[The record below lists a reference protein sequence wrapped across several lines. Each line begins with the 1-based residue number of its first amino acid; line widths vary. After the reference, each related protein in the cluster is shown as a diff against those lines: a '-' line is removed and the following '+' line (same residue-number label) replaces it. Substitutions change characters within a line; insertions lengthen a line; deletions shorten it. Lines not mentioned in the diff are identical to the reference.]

1 MLYTRTPAD
10 GATSF
15 IGLVTDQP
23 IRRALVIEA
32 ANDSDDLGYDNF
44 VLGNQ
49 VLSAVPEP
57 ASATLLLGSLARRR
71 RVSTN

>member
-1 MLYTRTPAD
+1 
-10 GATSF
+10 
-15 IGLVTDQP
+15 
-23 IRRALVIEA
+23 VIEG
-32 ANDSDDLGYDNF
+32 ANDNDDLGYDNF

-57 ASATLLLGSLARRR
+57 EIASLLFGGFGLLGFLARRR